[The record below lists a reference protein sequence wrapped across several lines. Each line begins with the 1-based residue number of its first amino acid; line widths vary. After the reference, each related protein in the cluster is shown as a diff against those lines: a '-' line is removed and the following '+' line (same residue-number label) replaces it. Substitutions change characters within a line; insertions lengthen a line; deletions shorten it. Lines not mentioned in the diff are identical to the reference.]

1 MSYYL
6 GVLKKYAVFSGRA
19 CRKEYWMFILINAVV
34 VMGIS
39 AIDHIAGTK
48 GTIGTLYGFALIVP
62 ILAVTVRR
70 LHDVGKNGY
79 WYFICIIP
87 FIGSIWLLMLLCKD
101 SEEGSNRFGEN
112 VKKNIVI

>member
-87 FIGSIWLLMLLCKD
+87 VIGSIWLLMLLCKD

>member
-39 AIDHIAGTK
+39 AIDHISGTK

-70 LHDVGKNGY
+70 RHYIGKKGY
-79 WYFICIIP
+79 WYFSSRVP
-87 FIGSIWLLMLLCKD
+87 FIGSIWLLVLLCKD

-112 VKKNIVI
+112 LKRNINI